1 MNKNQTGNKIIKKK
15 TILKLKTFDQVFKK
29 SFQSKEFQHAYS
41 EEMARLELANQIRDM
56 RMKQQLT
63 QKTLAGKA
71 KMPQSVIA
79 RIESGK
85 NGISLDTL
93 NRIASV
99 FGKRVE
105 LV

>member
-1 MNKNQTGNKIIKKK
+1 MNKKPSSNKIKNN
-15 TILKLKTFDQVFKK
+15 TTLKLKTFDQVFKK
-29 SFQSKEFQHAYS
+29 SFQTKEFQHAYN
-41 EEMARLELANQIRDM
+41 EEMARFELANQIREI

-63 QKTLAGKA
+63 QKTLAEKA

>member
-1 MNKNQTGNKIIKKK
+1 MEKALQNKKIKNDTVPKF
-15 TILKLKTFDQVFKK
+15 KTFDQVFKK
-29 SFQSKEFQHAYS
+29 NFHSKEFQHAYN
-41 EEMARLELANQIRDM
+41 EEMARFELANQIREI
-56 RMKQQLT
+56 RTKQQLT
-63 QKTLAGKA
+63 QKTLAEKA
-71 KMPQSVIA
+71 KMPQSVVA

-85 NGISLDTL
+85 NGVSLDTL

>member
-1 MNKNQTGNKIIKKK
+1 MNKKTTHKKMK
-15 TILKLKTFDQVFKK
+15 NDLIPKLKTFEEVFKK
-29 SFQSKEFQHAYS
+29 SFQSAEFRSSYN
-41 EEMARLELANQIRDM
+41 EEMTRLKLANQIRDI
-56 RMKQQLT
+56 RQKQQLT
-63 QKTLAGKA
+63 QKTLAEKA
-71 KMPQSVIA
+71 KMSQSVIA
-79 RIESGK
+79 RIESGE

>member
-1 MNKNQTGNKIIKKK
+1 MKNTQNKKNNT
-15 TILKLKTFDQVFKK
+15 TMKLKTFNEVFKK
-29 SFQSKEFQHAYS
+29 SFRSKEFQHAYN
-41 EEMARLELANQIRDM
+41 EETARLALANQIRNI
-56 RMKQQLT
+56 RLEKQLT
-63 QKTLAGKA
+63 QEALAEKS

>member
-1 MNKNQTGNKIIKKK
+1 MNKKQSNNKIKNN
-15 TILKLKTFDQVFKK
+15 TTLKFKTFDQVFKK
-29 SFQSKEFQHAYS
+29 SFQSKEFQHAYN
-41 EEMARLELANQIRDM
+41 EEMARFELANQIRDI

-63 QKTLAGKA
+63 QKTLAEKA

-93 NRIASV
+93 N
-99 FGKRVE
+99 
-105 LV
+105 

>member
-1 MNKNQTGNKIIKKK
+1 MNKNSAGNKKIKNN

-29 SFQSKEFQHAYS
+29 SFQSKEFQHAYN
-41 EEMARLELANQIRDM
+41 EELARFELANQIREI

-63 QKTLAGKA
+63 QKTLAEKA

>member
-1 MNKNQTGNKIIKKK
+1 MEKTLQNKKIKSN
-15 TILKLKTFDQVFKK
+15 TFLKLKTFDQVFKK
-29 SFQSKEFQHAYS
+29 SFQTKEFQHAYS
-41 EEMARLELANQIRDM
+41 EEMARFELANQIREI
-56 RMKQQLT
+56 RIKQQLT
-63 QKTLAGKA
+63 QKTLAEKA

>member
-1 MNKNQTGNKIIKKK
+1 MNRKIKNDITPR
-15 TILKLKTFDQVFKK
+15 LKTFEEVFKK
-29 SFQSKEFQHAYS
+29 SFQSAEFQSSYN
-41 EEMARLELANQIRDM
+41 EEITRLKLAHQIRAI
-56 RMKQQLT
+56 RQKQRLT
-63 QKTLAGKA
+63 QKTLAEKA
-71 KMPQSVIA
+71 KMSQSVIA
-79 RIESGK
+79 RIESGE